1 MQARTLYTLA
11 LVWVLWSVINL
22 VKSYQQEKLYK
33 LGRPGAAKLLQPLTT
48 LVKIMIFIFG
58 LLFWLNNIGVNITTV
73 LAGLGVGGLAVALA
87 LQKPIEDMM
96 GA

>member
-1 MQARTLYTLA
+1 MQ
-11 LVWVLWSVINL
+11 
-22 VKSYQQEKLYK
+22 
-33 LGRPGAAKLLQPLTT
+33 PMTT
-48 LVKIMIFIFG
+48 LIKILVMIFG

-96 GA
+96 GALSIFSQAPIRVGDLCQYGTVKWETLKISACAPPGSGR